1 MLVLDAIVDY
11 LESKG
16 FSDVY
21 INYANEET
29 NPNQEGKKRIVL
41 IANAGSEQAIME
53 STQIFRFTIYV
64 RSANRAEAEEIVN
77 DVYNTL
83 QNQFFK
89 SGDLTIH
96 QIVGKPPYFFGMIPQ
111 KINMSEFAI
120 NMRAMITNPSVNLTF
135 DS

>member
-1 MLVLDAIVDY
+1 MLVLDAIADY
-11 LESKG
+11 LEDKG
-16 FSDVY
+16 FTDIY
-21 INYANEET
+21 INYANEVT
-29 NPNQEGKKRIVL
+29 NPDQEGKKRIVL
-41 IANAGSEQAIME
+41 MANAGSEQAIME
-53 STQIFRFTIYV
+53 STQIFRFTIYI
-64 RSANRAEAEEIVN
+64 RSANRAEAEEIAN

-96 QIVGKPPYFFGMIPQ
+96 QLAGQPPYFFGMIPQ

-120 NMRAMITNPSVNLTF
+120 NMQAMINNPSVDLTF